1 MWPFRRK
8 KEKSGGRKMVERVV
22 TGVIIGAAISS
33 IIGKTLLE
41 KHEKNEQ
48 EDEDDKK

>member
-1 MWPFRRK
+1 MWPFPRK
-8 KEKSGGRKMVERVV
+8 KEKSGGRKIIERVV

-41 KHEKNEQ
+41 KHERKGRE
-48 EDEDDKK
+48 EEKE

>member
-8 KEKSGGRKMVERVV
+8 KDKSSGRRAVERVV

-33 IIGKTLLE
+33 IIGKTMLDKHDKREEE
-41 KHEKNEQ
+41 KE
-48 EDEDDKK
+48 